1 MVDYPHGNYI
11 QGDFCFRDKT
21 YATPIGLNG
30 RGRGSKME
38 KEGRLMSAGCL
49 RMIHSQLTSDQPCH
63 QQESAE
69 EKDESG
75 A

>member
-1 MVDYPHGNYI
+1 
-11 QGDFCFRDKT
+11 
-21 YATPIGLNG
+21 
-30 RGRGSKME
+30 ME

-49 RMIHSQLTSDQPCH
+49 RMIQSQLTSDQPCH
-63 QQESAE
+63 QQESAR